1 VLPKY
6 DPNLI
11 AGGMLR
17 INTPIEHYPELGLYV
32 KREDLSCPPPGP
44 PFSKARGVYAWV
56 KKQESELI
64 GVLDT
69 VHSQGG
75 HAVARACQILGKFC
89 LNFYPEFKYQPG
101 PKEPQLRAR
110 ELGAKLF
117 GLPAGRSAIL
127 YHAAKK
133 QTESHGGI
141 IIPNALKLT
150 ESVEETAKEVPSE
163 AFDTV
168 IIPASSGTIA
178 AGVIRGFVEKFP
190 RKAGLPRFVVHL
202 GYSRSTKEVRKYLG
216 DASECSAAETAEIID
231 EGYAYKDV
239 ARSGPTPPWACN
251 EFYDL
256 KSFRW
261 YMANRERFSGKVL
274 FWLIG

>member
-1 VLPKY
+1 LPKY

-17 INTPIEHYPELGLYV
+17 INTPIEHYPEFSLYA

-44 PFSKARGVYAWV
+44 QFSKARGVYAWV

-75 HAVARACQILGKFC
+75 HAVARACQILKKKA
-89 LNFYPEFKYQPG
+89 LVFYPEFKYSPG
-101 PKEPQLRAR
+101 CKEPQRRAV
-110 ELGAKLF
+110 ELGAELYP
-117 GLPAGRSAIL
+117 LPAGRSAVL
-127 YHAAKK
+127 YHQAKK
-133 QTESHGGI
+133 VTLERGGTMV
-141 IIPNALKLT
+141 PNALKLT

-163 AFDTV
+163 TFDTV

-202 GYSRSTKEVRKYLG
+202 GYSRSTREVRKYLG

-251 EFYDL
+251 AHYDL
-256 KSFRW
+256 KTFRW
-261 YMANRERFSGKVL
+261 YMVNRERFSGRVL
-274 FWLIG
+274 FWNIG